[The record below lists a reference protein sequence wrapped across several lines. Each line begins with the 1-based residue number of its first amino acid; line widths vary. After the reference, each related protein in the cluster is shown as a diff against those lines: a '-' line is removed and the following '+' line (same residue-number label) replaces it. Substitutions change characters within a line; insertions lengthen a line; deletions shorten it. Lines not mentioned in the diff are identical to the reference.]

1 MNDMSLSNLR
11 EEILSVIPS
20 ESLKRRL
27 KEPDYCPSEQDLLVI
42 AFNYAPDYD
51 TRLRLLEG
59 LEQTTSGTVREYTAR
74 VLEMQRRI
82 LADFCKPAKDAVFEL
97 HIKDT
102 PDAWDERYLCRTY
115 ESAVGCIALFYK
127 EYEGVS
133 GETEASRYRI
143 VKRRI
148 RSEGEPFAEDALGE
162 MILLPGQ
169 RIYSVDLH
177 DEAYHFRDGDGVTVD
192 PWEAL
197 FPNYIGHGDAVK
209 CIDPPTGKAFYG
221 VAYRFDEAQI
231 DSCYVLPLTDRTLN
245 EADLEHLHDGHEHVL
260 MPLVEQIDASELPE
274 ALRENYQRYL
284 QAIQK

>member
-1 MNDMSLSNLR
+1 MNDTSLSKLR

-20 ESLKRRL
+20 ESLKRHL
-27 KEPDYCPSEQDLLVI
+27 KAADYCPSDQDLLNI
-42 AFNYAPDYD
+42 AFHYAPDYD
-51 TRLRLLEG
+51 TRLRLLQG
-59 LEQTTSGTVREYTAR
+59 LEQTTSGAVREYTAR

-82 LADFCKPAKDAVFEL
+82 LADFCRPADDAVFEL

-133 GETEASRYRI
+133 GETEASCYRI

-169 RIYSVDLH
+169 KLYSVDLY
-177 DEAYHFRDGDGVTVD
+177 DEAHDFREGDGVAID
-192 PWEAL
+192 PWETL
-197 FPNYIGHGDAVK
+197 FPNDIGHGDAVK
-209 CIDPPTGKAFYG
+209 CMEPATGKTFYG

-245 EADLEHLHDGHEHVL
+245 EADLEHLHDAHDHVL
-260 MPLVEQIDASELPE
+260 MPLVEQIDASALPE
-274 ALRENYQRYL
+274 KLKENYQLYL
-284 QAIQK
+284 QCIQK

>member
-1 MNDMSLSNLR
+1 MNDMSLSKLQ

-20 ESLKRRL
+20 ESLKRHL
-27 KEPDYCPSEQDLLVI
+27 KAVDYCPSDSDLLNI

-59 LEQTTSGTVREYTAR
+59 LEQTTTGTVREYTAR
-74 VLEMQRRI
+74 VLEMQRRM
-82 LADFCKPAKDAVFEL
+82 LADFCRPADDAVFEL

-115 ESAVGCIALFYK
+115 EAAIERIGLFYK
-127 EYEGVS
+127 EYEDVS
-133 GETEASRYRI
+133 AETEVSRYRI

-148 RSEGEPFAEDALGE
+148 LLEGEPFAEDALGE

-169 RIYSVDLH
+169 KLYSVDLH
-177 DEAYHFRDGDGVTVD
+177 DEAYYVQDGGDITVD
-192 PWEAL
+192 PWETL
-197 FPNYIGHGDAVK
+197 FPNYIGHGDAVR
-209 CIDPPTGKAFYG
+209 CLHPATGKTFCG
-221 VAYRFDEAQI
+221 VAYRFDVAQI
-231 DSCYVLPLTDRTLN
+231 GSCYVLPLTDRTLN
-245 EADLEHLHDGHEHVL
+245 AEDLEHLHDGHEHVP

-274 ALRENYQRYL
+274 KYRENYPLYL

>member
-1 MNDMSLSNLR
+1 MNDTSLNNLR

-27 KEPDYCPSEQDLLVI
+27 KEPDYRPSDQDLLVI
-42 AFNYAPDYD
+42 AYNYAPDYD

-59 LEQTTSGTVREYTAR
+59 LEQKTSGAVREYIAR
-74 VLEMQRRI
+74 VLEMQRRM
-82 LADFCKPAKDAVFEL
+82 LADFCRSADDAVFEL
-97 HIKDT
+97 HIRDT

-115 ESAVGCIALFYK
+115 EAAVGCIALFYK

-162 MILLPGQ
+162 VILLPGQ
-169 RIYSVDLH
+169 KLYSVELY
-177 DEAYHFRDGDGVTVD
+177 DEAYNVGDSDDATID
-192 PWEAL
+192 PWERL
-197 FPNYIGHGDAVK
+197 FPNYIGHGDAVR
-209 CIDPPTGKAFYG
+209 CTNPATGKTFYG

-245 EADLEHLHDGHEHVL
+245 AEDLAHLHDGHDHVL
-260 MPLVEQIDASELPE
+260 MPFVEQIDASELPE
-274 ALRENYQRYL
+274 KYRENYPLYL

>member
-209 CIDPPTGKAFYG
+209 CMDPPTGKNFYG
-221 VAYRFDEAQI
+221 VAYRFDEAMI